1 MTQQGVFKLHK
12 LYVLPGLQNMNVGRS
27 LLECVLEECTVEG
40 GKKLQLN
47 VNRNNK
53 AISFYEKL
61 GFRIV
66 GEENVDIGSG
76 HVQEDYVMEKEQRLA
91 LSMNVEVVL

>member
-1 MTQQGVFKLHK
+1 
-12 LYVLPGLQNMNVGRS
+12 MNVGRS
-27 LLECVLEECTVEG
+27 LLECVLEEVGIEG

-61 GFRIV
+61 GFTII
-66 GEENVDIGSG
+66 GEENVDIGNG
-76 HVQEDYVMEKEQRLA
+76 VIQEDYVMEKEI
-91 LSMNVEVVL
+91 